1 MGWGIRVLQL
11 THAERFVVFHNL
23 LHAGAIFAQFD
34 RIELFDPAIGD
45 ACVDQAGSAALNSAA
60 ATGVVVAAS
69 KMSAAPQELL
79 PFNLHLPAA

>member
-1 MGWGIRVLQL
+1 MQVQYLRSL
-11 THAERFVVFHNL
+11 TGSSYSILRSAMHVS
-23 LHAGAIFAQFD
+23 I
-34 RIELFDPAIGD
+34 
-45 ACVDQAGSAALNSAA
+45 QAGSAALNSAA